1 MTIDKITPQKDL
13 PDQIDTQ
20 YDQMGRKYIAARE
33 ADAIPEISH
42 PLALYILNHLKESQG
57 KSLVDVGC
65 GGGEDLMAYRALGF
79 AKTVGV
85 DPSFVMVEAARKKL
99 GDDTAAQL
107 GKWTQLPFPDASQD
121 YLIGRLSMHYEED
134 LDTAYREVARVLK
147 PGGKLILIV
156 AHPEKAKIREII
168 KKGDREYVHDKVY
181 HNQVPITYPRHK
193 MEEYFSAIFQELFE
207 LEDRIDIMKERAHGI
222 EPDQMGF
229 IARRR

>member
-1 MTIDKITPQKDL
+1 MTMDKIPLQKGL

-33 ADAIPEISH
+33 ADANSEIIH
-42 PLALYILNHLKESQG
+42 PSVLYIRNHLKDSQG

-79 AKTVGV
+79 AKAVGV
-85 DPSFVMVEAARKKL
+85 DPSIVMVEAARKNL

-107 GKWTQLPFPDASQD
+107 GKWTQLPVPDASQD
-121 YLIGRLSMHYEED
+121 YLVGRLSIHYEED
-134 LDTAYREVARVLK
+134 LDTAYREAARVLK
-147 PGGKLILIV
+147 PGGKLILTV
-156 AHPEKAKIREII
+156 AHPEKAKNREII
-168 KKGDREYVHDKVY
+168 KKGDREYVYDRVF
-181 HNQVPITYPRHK
+181 HNQVPITYPRHE
-193 MEEYFSAIFQELFE
+193 MEEYFSETFQELFE